1 LAGIPLLVVLT
12 GPSAAGKDSLLA
24 HLKSLGRPY
33 HFVVTATTRPKRR
46 GEEAEAG
53 YQFLRRL
60 SLAKFEGMLARGE
73 LLEHAE
79 VYGHRYGVPRQPVR
93 EALASGRDALMRTDV
108 QGARYIKGKYP
119 STVTIFVAPPSEAE
133 MERRLRGRA
142 SDTAEQIELR
152 LRKAKEE
159 MAASGEF
166 DYTVVNDDLGRCAA
180 EIERIMER
188 ERARPGRAAVV
199 V

>member
-1 LAGIPLLVVLT
+1 MAGIPLLVVLT

-33 HFVVTATTRPKRR
+33 HFVETATTRPRR
-46 GEEAEAG
+46 GDERAGIDYVFVSEEQFDAMLQAE
-53 YQFLRRL
+53 
-60 SLAKFEGMLARGE
+60 E

-93 EALASGRDALMRTDV
+93 EALASGRDALMRTDI

-119 STVTIFVAPPSEAE
+119 SAVTIFVAPPSEEE

-142 SDTAEQIELR
+142 SDTAAQIELR

-166 DYTVVNDDLGRCAA
+166 DYTVVNDDIARCAG

-188 ERARPGRAAVV
+188 ERMRPGRAAVAV
-199 V
+199 